1 MASANARSNVDNELG
16 FIEVQVS
23 EMQDTEALKKT
34 SLIHQWLWINT
45 QDIAEK
51 TKFSEVLTSTLNLV
65 FIFET
70 FFFQRWKSARSI
82 FSTLKMKEKLKVS

>member
-1 MASANARSNVDNELG
+1 MYKQTIEIKSEIRKILELAMVSANARSNVDNELG

-23 EMQDTEALKKT
+23 EMQDTEAPKKT

-51 TKFSEVLTSTLNLV
+51 TKFSEASTST
-65 FIFET
+65 
-70 FFFQRWKSARSI
+70 
-82 FSTLKMKEKLKVS
+82 